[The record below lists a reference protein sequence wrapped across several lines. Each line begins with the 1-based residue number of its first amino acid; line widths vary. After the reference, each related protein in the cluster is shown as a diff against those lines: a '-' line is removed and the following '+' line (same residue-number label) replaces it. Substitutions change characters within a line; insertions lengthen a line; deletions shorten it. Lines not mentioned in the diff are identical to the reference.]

1 MSLFLSAPSGRTI
14 FFPIFFNPETK
25 NLEHTPKKKKSSQ
38 TSVALI
44 VFFNYY
50 YTFLQLDPADLA
62 EQLKKQGASIPAVRP
77 GRATAEH
84 ITGTLTR
91 MSILGSAFL
100 GALAAAPPLA
110 ERLTGLTA
118 FRGFAG
124 TSLLILVGVAT
135 DTARKVKAEQVREKD
150 FSLFLSFFL
159 LFGDLLFGFFF
170 LSLTKTLSLFFFSFT
185 QFSGDE
191 QVPGHRQAVRRPEA
205 LRAGGGERNGRER
218 KIFFSLQ
225 VVLRCGCFSFPFSNR
240 RELWFLCRCRL

>member
-1 MSLFLSAPSGRTI
+1 MFCETPRLTLSPRSSSFISAQRPHTSTFSI
-14 FFPIFFNPETK
+14 FQPRKK
-25 NLEHTPKKKKSSQ
+25 NRGKKNFKKKQ

-84 ITGTLTR
+84 ITGTLNR

-100 GALAAAPPLA
+100 GALAAAPPLV
-110 ERLTGLTA
+110 EKLTGLTA

-135 DTARKVKAEQVREKD
+135 DTARKVKAEQVREGGEKRV
-150 FSLFLSFFL
+150 FFLLSSLLFPSPKNRALSLFLFSFFH
-159 LFGDLLFGFFF
+159 
-170 LSLTKTLSLFFFSFT
+170 TKIP
-185 QFSGDE
+185 FSGDE
-191 QVPGHRQAVRRPEA
+191 QVPGHRQAVRRPQA
-205 LRAGGGERNGRER
+205 LERETGEKRER
-218 KIFFSLQ
+218 KLKKCPVVSRGAGFFSE
-225 VVLRCGCFSFPFSNR
+225 SNKK
-240 RELWFLCRCRL
+240 RET

>member
-1 MSLFLSAPSGRTI
+1 MI
-14 FFPIFFNPETK
+14 KK
-25 NLEHTPKKKKSSQ
+25 NKKKKTQKPKQ

-84 ITGTLTR
+84 ITGTLNR

-100 GALAAAPPLA
+100 GALAAAPPVV

-135 DTARKVKAEQVREKD
+135 DTARKVKAEQVREGSGERV
-150 FSLFLSFFL
+150 F
-159 LFGDLLFGFFF
+159 FFF
-170 LSLTKTLSLFFFSFT
+170 LSLFSGFFFFFLKLLFPSPKSRAFFFFSFLT
-185 QFSGDE
+185 HGKNALS
-191 QVPGHRQAVRRPEA
+191 RR
-205 LRAGGGERNGRER
+205 
-218 KIFFSLQ
+218 
-225 VVLRCGCFSFPFSNR
+225 
-240 RELWFLCRCRL
+240 